1 MIYLASA
8 SPRRHELLNQA
19 GISHEVL
26 LVPAPPGEDEPRLPQ
41 ESPHDYVLRTAHE
54 KAQRALYWLGKGVKT
69 AEASWPRS
77 SSALPLRPILTADT
91 TVILGDDILGKP
103 ADAADAANML
113 RRLSGTRHEVH
124 TAVVLA
130 IPRQFSDDCPIYE
143 DISRTQVQFKTLTDA
158 EISAYCASGEPMG
171 KAGAYG
177 IQGRAATFVTHL
189 SGSYSSVVGLPLYET
204 AQLLKQSGVIT
215 L

>member
-26 LVPAPPGEDEPRLPQ
+26 NVPSPPGEDEPRLPR
-41 ESPHDYVLRTAHE
+41 ETPHDYVLRTAHE
-54 KAQRALYWLGKGVKT
+54 KALRALFWLGQRVTT
-69 AEASWPRS
+69 AESSWPQS
-77 SSALPLRPILTADT
+77 SQPLPIRPVLTADT

-103 ADAADAANML
+103 LDAADAANML
-113 RRLSGTRHEVH
+113 RRLSGKRHEVH
-124 TAVVLA
+124 TAIVLA
-130 IPRQFSDDCPIYE
+130 IPHPVNDNRLIYE
-143 DISRTQVQFKTLTDA
+143 DVSRTVVQFKALTEQ
-158 EISAYCASGEPMG
+158 EIANYCASGEPMG

-177 IQGRAATFVTHL
+177 IQGRAATFVSHI

-204 AQLLKQSGVIT
+204 AMLLRRGGIT